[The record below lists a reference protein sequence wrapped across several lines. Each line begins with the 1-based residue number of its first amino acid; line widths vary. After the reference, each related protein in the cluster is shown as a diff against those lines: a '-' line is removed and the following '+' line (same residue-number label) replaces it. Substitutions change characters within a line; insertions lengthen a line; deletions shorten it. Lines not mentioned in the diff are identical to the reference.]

1 MPYEFLDDVAT
12 ADIAFMAWGKDLK
25 ETFISAADATMNV
38 MIEELDSIQ
47 PRERREWKLENDA
60 LDMLLFNLLQELIYY
75 KDAERLMLRLN
86 QVEIE
91 EKQESYVLEAV
102 ASGEQ
107 LDPDRHRQRVDVKA
121 VTLHRFSLE
130 KTERGWETMVILDI

>member
-12 ADIAFMAWGKDLK
+12 ADIAFMAWGKDLR

-91 EKQESYVLEAV
+91 EKEESYALEAV
-102 ASGEQ
+102 ASGEH

>member
-12 ADIAFMAWGKDLK
+12 ADIAFMAWGKDLG
-25 ETFISAADATMNV
+25 ETFIAAADATMNV
-38 MIEELDSIQ
+38 MIEELDSIK
-47 PRERREWKLENDA
+47 PREKRELKLENDA
-60 LDMLLFNLLQELIYY
+60 LDMLLFNLLQEVIYY
-75 KDAERLMLRLN
+75 KDAERLLLRVN

-91 EKQESYVLEAV
+91 ERDSAYTLEAV

-121 VTLHRFSLE
+121 VTLHLFRLG
-130 KTERGWETMVILDI
+130 KTDRGWETMVILDI